1 MSEIKDVSIW
11 VLLGLTAIVICLFY
25 PAHHVSYD
33 QQAIQAIV
41 GEASNQSHNT
51 MVCVAHGIRNRGNLK
66 GVYGVNASHNDSE
79 PEWVWLSARDAWNE
93 SLAEKDTVNGA
104 KNWGTFEDLN
114 KLGVTAY
121 KANCGDLYF
130 Y

>member
-1 MSEIKDVSIW
+1 MSEIKDISIG
-11 VLLGLTAIVICLFY
+11 VLLGLTAVVICLFY

-41 GEASNQSHNT
+41 GEASNQSHDT

-104 KNWGTFEDLN
+104 KNWGTLDDLE

>member
-1 MSEIKDVSIW
+1 MKTILFFSGLIILIVFLNVNLCHS
-11 VLLGLTAIVICLFY
+11 VLNEDDAI
-25 PAHHVSYD
+25 D
-33 QQAIQAIV
+33 AIV
-41 GEASNQSHNT
+41 GEASNQSYDT

-104 KNWGTFEDLN
+104 KNWGTLDDLE